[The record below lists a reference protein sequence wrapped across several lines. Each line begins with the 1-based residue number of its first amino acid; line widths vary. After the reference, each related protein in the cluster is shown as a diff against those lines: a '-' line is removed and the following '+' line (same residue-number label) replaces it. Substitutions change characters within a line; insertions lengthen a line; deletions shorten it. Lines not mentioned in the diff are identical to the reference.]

1 MLLITPP
8 FTQPN
13 TPYPA
18 TPYLM
23 SYLKGIGVDVCQVDL
38 GLEVL
43 LSLFSKEGL
52 TRLFDSVSSQEL
64 KLSAKCKYIISEK
77 DRYIDTVDHVIA
89 FLQGDEHIMAHR
101 IAECGFLPI
110 FDDKSNSEEEDWAF
124 GMMGSVDK
132 AKHICTCYLEEVGD
146 FISNVVDSHF
156 AFARYGEHLGR
167 SASSFDEIYGELM
180 GEERYIDSIMLPLL
194 EEHLKDGVHDIV
206 GITIPFPG
214 NLYSALRCG
223 AYIKQRHHDVKVVY
237 GGGFV
242 STELRELSD
251 VRFFEFGDYMILDDG
266 ELPLQRLIS
275 HLQGEKNPL
284 VRTFEFAKDAII
296 YHDDNT
302 ALEPE
307 PVCMSMPDYRGL
319 PLHKYI
325 SLLAVTNPMH
335 RLWSDGRWNKLTL
348 AHGCYWH
355 KCTFCDCSLDY
366 ISRYVPLCATT
377 IVDRIE
383 QLVEST
389 GERGFHFVDEALPP
403 ALLRDVAREI
413 IARKIVIS
421 WWGNIRFEKSFNEEL
436 CHLLRL
442 SGCIAVSGG
451 IEVASER
458 ILKMIN
464 KGVSLSQL
472 SKVTYNLTQADI
484 MVHGYLMYGFPT
496 QTAQETID
504 SLEVVRQFFENGLL
518 QSAFWHRFALTAH
531 SEVGRNPQN
540 FGITVSDV
548 PFGGFAR
555 NDIDFTDNV
564 GCDHSLWG
572 EGLRV
577 SLYNYMQGV
586 GYDMPLKKW
595 FHHKTPPTTIPKN
608 LIANYL

>member
-18 TPYLM
+18 TPYLV
-23 SYLKGIGVDVCQVDL
+23 SYLKGINVGTAQVDL

-43 LSLFSKEGL
+43 LALFSQKGL
-52 TRLFDSVSSQEL
+52 ADLFDHILESGVH
-64 KLSAKCKYIISEK
+64 LSAKGKFILTHKE
-77 DRYIDTVDHVIA
+77 RYLNTVDRVIA
-89 FLQGDEHIMAHR
+89 FLQGDESIMAHR
-101 IAECGFLPI
+101 IAECGFLPL
-110 FDDKSNSEEEDWAF
+110 FDDKSDTEEIEWAF

-132 AKHICTCYLEEVGD
+132 AKHICTLYIEELGD
-146 FISNVVDSHF
+146 LIAESVDSHF

-167 SASSFDEIYGELM
+167 SASSFDELYRELA
-180 GEERYIDSIMLPLL
+180 EAERYIDSIMLPLL
-194 EEHLKDGVHDIV
+194 DRCMVGHTTI

-223 AYIKQRHHDVKVVY
+223 KHIKEHYPHVTVIY

-251 VRFFEFGDYMILDDG
+251 VRLSEFGDYMVLDDG
-266 ELPLQRLIS
+266 ELPLQRL
-275 HLQGEKNPL
+275 LQGGAL
-284 VRTFEFAKDAII
+284 VRTFELLPTGII
-296 YHDDNT
+296 YHDDKSSS
-302 ALEPE
+302 EPA
-307 PVCMSMPDYRGL
+307 PQSMSKPDYDGL
-319 PLHKYI
+319 PLRDYI
-325 SLLAVTNPMH
+325 SLLAVINPMH

-366 ISRYVPLCATT
+366 IARYVPLKAATV
-377 IVDRIE
+377 VDRIE
-383 QLVEST
+383 KLIEST

-403 ALLRDVAREI
+403 ALLREVAREI
-413 IARKIVIS
+413 IRRGIVIS

-436 CHLLRL
+436 CSLLRL
-442 SGCIAVSGG
+442 SGCVAVSGG

-458 ILKMIN
+458 VLKMIN
-464 KGVSLSQL
+464 KGVSLNQL
-472 SKVTYNLTQADI
+472 AKVTYNLTQADI

-504 SLEVVRQFFENGLL
+504 SLEVVRQLFENGLV

-531 SEVGRNPQN
+531 SEVGRHPEK
-540 FGITVSDV
+540 FGITVSDA

-555 NDIDFTDNV
+555 NDVDFVDNI
-564 GCDHSLWG
+564 GCDSSLWG

-595 FHHKTPPTTIPKN
+595 FTHKTPPTTISPN
-608 LIANYL
+608 LIESYL

>member
-23 SYLKGIGVDVCQVDL
+23 NYLNGIGVEATQVDL

-43 LSLFSKEGL
+43 LTLFSQKGL
-52 TRLFDSVSSQEL
+52 TDLFDHIVKSGVR
-64 KLSAKCKYIISEK
+64 LSAKGKFILANKE
-77 DRYIDTVDHVIA
+77 RYLHTVDRVIA
-89 FLQGDEHIMAHR
+89 FLQGDESVMAHR
-101 IAECGFLPI
+101 IAECGFLPL
-110 FDDKSNSEEEDWAF
+110 FDDKSDTEEVEWAF
-124 GMMGSVDK
+124 GMMGSVEK
-132 AKHICTCYLEEVGD
+132 AKHLCTLYIEELGD
-146 FISNVVDSHF
+146 LIAEGVDAHF
-156 AFARYGEHLGR
+156 AFARYGEQLGR
-167 SASSFDEIYGELM
+167 SASSFDALYSELT
-180 GEERYIDSIMLPLL
+180 GAERYIDTLMLPLL
-194 EEHLKDGVHDIV
+194 DTYLKEHQRV

-214 NLYSALRCG
+214 NLYAALRCG
-223 AYIKQRHHDVKVVY
+223 KYIKEHYPHITVIY

-251 VRFFEFGDYMILDDG
+251 VRLSEFGDYMVLDDG
-266 ELPLQRLIS
+266 EFPLQRL
-275 HLQGEKNPL
+275 LEGGAL
-284 VRTFEFAKDAII
+284 VRTFELLPTGIV
-296 YHDDNT
+296 YHDDET
-302 ALEPE
+302 SVEPASQA
-307 PVCMSMPDYRGL
+307 MSKPDYVGL
-319 PLHKYI
+319 PLKKYI

-366 ISRYVPLCATT
+366 IARYVPLKATT
-377 IVDRIE
+377 VVDRIE
-383 QLVEST
+383 ELIAST

-403 ALLRDVAREI
+403 ALLREVAREI
-413 IARKIVIS
+413 IRRGIVIS
-421 WWGNIRFEKSFNEEL
+421 WWGNIRFEKSFDVEL
-436 CHLLRL
+436 CQLMRL
-442 SGCIAVSGG
+442 SGCVAVSGG

-458 ILKMIN
+458 VLKLIN
-464 KGVSLSQL
+464 KGVSLRQL
-472 SKVTYNLTQADI
+472 AQVTHNLTQADI

-504 SLEVVRQFFENGLL
+504 SLEVVRQLFENGLV

-531 SEVGRNPQN
+531 SAVVRDPEK
-540 FGITVSDV
+540 FGITVSDA

-555 NDIDFTDNV
+555 NDVDFVDNT
-564 GCDHSLWG
+564 GYDNSLWG
-572 EGLRV
+572 EGLRI

-595 FHHKTPPTTIPKN
+595 FTHKTPPTTLSPN
-608 LIANYL
+608 LIEGYL